1 MSFESACLKY
11 SLEFNS
17 DIIYLNAAMERGID
31 TEIIEALCKRG
42 NERKENL
49 LLILV
54 TSGGDADAAYRIART
69 IQDFYKDFTILIPGW
84 CKSAGTMLAIGAK
97 RIVFGPLGEL
107 GPLDV
112 QMGKKDEIFGY
123 ISGLDLQYGINHLK
137 TTGFSMFE
145 DFMLKTMR
153 KSRYQVTLKTAAEI
167 ASGLTQAYIS
177 KIAEQI
183 SPLNIGE
190 TIRLVNI
197 ANEYGTRLDER
208 YSNLRDQNSLD
219 KLISGYPSHGFVI
232 DLREAQTIFHRA
244 TDATGSLLEIIDG
257 LSKHLCFPQYEGDG
271 DPILVF
277 FEESDDDDEDQSDS
291 GSSDDENDSLFSGSK
306 HSEPEEAPE
315 TAGEPIPSEKQ
326 TASSES
332 LQQSSDDT
340 NESGPEGSRQSSR
353 RKKQL

>member
-1 MSFESACLKY
+1 MTFNSACIRY
-11 SLEFNS
+11 SAEFNS
-17 DIIYLNAAMERGID
+17 DVMYLNAAMERGID
-31 TEIIEALCKRG
+31 TEIVEAICNRG
-42 NERKENL
+42 NNRRENL

-69 IQDFYKDFTILIPGW
+69 IQDFYTDFTILIPGW
-84 CKSAGTMLAIGAK
+84 CKSAGTMLAIGAN

-197 ANEYGTRLDER
+197 ANEYGTRLDEK

-244 TDATGSLLEIIDG
+244 TDATGALTGIIDEIP
-257 LSKHLCFPQYEGDG
+257 KHLCFPQYEGDG
-271 DPILVF
+271 EPILVF
-277 FEESDDDDEDQSDS
+277 FEETDDDDENPS
-291 GSSDDENDSLFSGSK
+291 GNRSSDDENDSLFTRDR
-306 HSEPEEAPE
+306 HSEPEETPE
-315 TAGEPIPSEKQ
+315 AVGEPFSDEKQ
-326 TASSES
+326 ATSS
-332 LQQSSDDT
+332 QGVQPISDET
-340 NESGPEGSRQSSR
+340 NESRSEGSRQPSR
-353 RKKQL
+353 RKK